1 MKTLKNILLY
11 IVLGLMGFIAIPF
24 MFVELRNFFSFE
36 FVNLNNPFLSGLG
49 YFLRAMYFFLIL
61 TLSVFTILFI
71 INNKKICI
79 ILFATSVSLF
89 IGALLSL
96 LFYEYYISLILIF
109 ITLVQLIII
118 SIGFFKK
125 EQKACLIA
133 NK

>member
-61 TLSVFTILFI
+61 TLSVFIILFI

>member
-1 MKTLKNILLY
+1 MKTLKNVLLY

-61 TLSVFTILFI
+61 TLSVFIILFI